1 MSEHKKKFY
10 QVPFND
16 ALVGFLYILAYAMYF
31 EFLPILYRKIVDP
44 LAPFDVRWLFCSFV
58 LGAFGLVFIVMTLW
72 KIADKLPFGFLSVLC
87 RCLGVIVGIPSVI
100 LIAIP
105 MIHLLV
111 PYYITRFFL
120 KITRHTAA
128 KKAQKEKEKQYQE
141 DTDRINRMVWE
152 AQQYYEETEQE
163 EARQKAIQQIQDY
176 AKSLGFSQIPSME
189 EFKHARNAYLKKY
202 HPDNGGTNEEFIRAQ
217 KEMENMEEIVKLWH
231 AGHLYDDVE

>member
-1 MSEHKKKFY
+1 
-10 QVPFND
+10 
-16 ALVGFLYILAYAMYF
+16 
-31 EFLPILYRKIVDP
+31 
-44 LAPFDVRWLFCSFV
+44 
-58 LGAFGLVFIVMTLW
+58 
-72 KIADKLPFGFLSVLC
+72 
-87 RCLGVIVGIPSVI
+87 
-100 LIAIP
+100 
-105 MIHLLV
+105 
-111 PYYITRFFL
+111 
-120 KITRHTAA
+120 
-128 KKAQKEKEKQYQE
+128 
-141 DTDRINRMVWE
+141 MVWE